1 MANQGNVPHGY
12 HRLLQEFC
20 GPRLIKCHVSALHSA
35 LCLLADPQISSDT
48 RELLF
53 TSVSQS
59 SAPQAV
65 KSSLL
70 WEMKMKP
77 GVFSV
82 GLVKEQ
88 SPGCVLGTWQ
98 CLLGAQQSGRSPLL
112 TN

>member
-1 MANQGNVPHGY
+1 MAKADKVPC
-12 HRLLQEFC
+12 LS
-20 GPRLIKCHVSALHSA
+20 PALCP

-59 SAPQAV
+59 SALQAV

-70 WEMKMKP
+70 WEMKMKL